1 MLRGFPGDSVVKNLP
16 ANAGGLG
23 LIPGW
28 GRSPGGG
35 HSNPVQFS
43 CLWNPMD
50 RGAWWATIHRVAK
63 SQTQLKW
70 LSTHTDGK
78 TPHSIINYP
87 RGLDLWDLKPYHLRW
102 IQRSNNRNRV
112 YNKCNALESSQNHCL
127 VHGKICLPWKQSLV
141 PERLGTTELSHSF
154 LKPVVRCHAISP
166 IYKLSINKHCLF
178 WKSRHLCPWE
188 LSMARSS
195 QSYRPSSKGCGGG

>member
-1 MLRGFPGDSVVKNLP
+1 MQEAWVWSLDGEDPLEEGTATPSSFLACEIPWTEEP
-16 ANAGGLG
+16 GGLQS
-23 LIPGW
+23 IC
-28 GRSPGGG
+28 
-35 HSNPVQFS
+35 V
-43 CLWNPMD
+43 C
-50 RGAWWATIHRVAK
+50 A
-63 SQTQLKW
+63 QTQLKW